1 MPQQHLLLGQIG
13 LRIGNAHLRRI
24 IVRDEGAHLVAK
36 RRVLGGKRRAPSQ
49 RLPYHFSPNGRIS
62 SSNVQALFGC

>member
-24 IVRDEGAHLVAK
+24 ILRDEGAHLVAK
-36 RRVLGGKRRAPSQ
+36 RRIFGRKREFHRNA
-49 RLPYHFSPNGRIS
+49 PYHFSPNGRIS